1 MTGPA
6 ALFLTARSTFPI
18 CPDGEHPME
27 LSEHDLAAYLA
38 ANPEFFERHAELL
51 TTVQLLSPH
60 GNRAVSLQE
69 RQMEMLR
76 DKMRTLEHRLAA
88 MMRNAVD
95 NETLAGKLLLWA
107 RDVMLAQQGAP
118 EQLPQTLQDTL
129 KSAFDLPMTAL
140 KLWPVREEFAALDFA
155 TGRAKTPRPSP
166 PAWPRPSSAPTPASR
181 PRTGCRT
188 RKWRNRS
195 RSFRCKTRTPACA
208 WGCWYWPPRQPAF
221 HRRYGH

>member
-1 MTGPA
+1 
-6 ALFLTARSTFPI
+6 
-18 CPDGEHPME
+18 ME

-155 TGRAKTPRPSP
+155 TGASEDAKTFAASLAAPFVGPNPGFEAAHWLPDAQMAQSLALIPLQNPHTSMCMGLLVLASP
-166 PAWPRPSSAPTPASR
+166 DSQRFTADMGTDFLNLISQLASAALVGLLAR
-181 PRTGCRT
+181 
-188 RKWRNRS
+188 
-195 RSFRCKTRTPACA
+195 
-208 WGCWYWPPRQPAF
+208 
-221 HRRYGH
+221 